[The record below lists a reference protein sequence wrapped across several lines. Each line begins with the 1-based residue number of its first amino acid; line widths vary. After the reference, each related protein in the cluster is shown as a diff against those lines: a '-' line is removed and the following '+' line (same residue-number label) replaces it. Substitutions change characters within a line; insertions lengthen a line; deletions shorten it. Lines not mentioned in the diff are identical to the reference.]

1 MDVGSWGLCPLW
13 GQCGVHWTQGLVLK
27 VGPFPAGD
35 PRPALGEGQVWGV
48 ISQASLDEQ
57 GLNSISVSSS
67 RVLGGR

>member
-1 MDVGSWGLCPLW
+1 MRDGKGPQRAESAESI
-13 GQCGVHWTQGLVLK
+13 LK
-27 VGPFPAGD
+27 VGPFPTGN